1 MIRILKLIFIY
12 TIIIIYSLEIL
23 LFLSS
28 PSEQKSIVQIKNER
42 IKIAKNKNLKYD
54 LRSPEQFYSDQKK
67 INNNLAPVFLY
78 AKHFSSFKVFQEAQ
92 ETNKIIPFRGP
103 INKNSISCA
112 EDLNYKIIENDK
124 YGFKNSNKNYEKKIN
139 SILLGD
145 SYAEGLC
152 VKNQNDIA
160 GNLNKNKINTI
171 NFGVTGTGPLVSLAI
186 LREFGSIL
194 KPKNIFYL
202 YFEGNDLDDL
212 NYEKNETNLNKYL
225 DPNYSTNYVNRY
237 DEIRLFL
244 KNANQESEILIT
256 NLNLDKPILEESINS
271 GKLNNFTQHLK
282 DIAELSNL
290 KNIVR
295 FSILKRQI
303 NTYDLDLFYKV
314 VEKMKL
320 ESEKWN
326 GNFNFVYVPSWSRYF
341 TKYTNKD
348 AGLKLKDKI
357 LKDLDSKKIKT
368 IDLTVYFNETKNL
381 KKYFPLGYIGHY
393 NATGYKKIAD
403 IIAQNIK

>member
-1 MIRILKLIFIY
+1 MTRILKLIFIY
-12 TIIIIYSLEIL
+12 TIIITYSLEIL
-23 LFLSS
+23 LFLSI
-28 PSEQKSIVQIKNER
+28 PSEQKSIVQIQNER
-42 IKIAKNKNLKYD
+42 IKIAKKKNLKYD
-54 LRSPEQFYSDQKK
+54 LRSPEQFYLDQKK
-67 INNNLAPVFLY
+67 INSNLAPVFLY

-92 ETNKIIPFRGP
+92 ESNKIIPFRGP

-160 GNLNKNKINTI
+160 GNLNKNEINTI

-186 LREFGSIL
+186 LREFGSTL

-212 NYEKNETNLNKYL
+212 NYEKNKTNLNKYL
-225 DPNYSTNYVNRY
+225 DPIYSTNYINRY

-244 KNANQESEILIT
+244 KSANQESEILTT
-256 NLNLDKPILEESINS
+256 NLNLDKPILEENIKSS
-271 GKLNNFTQHLK
+271 TLNNFTQHLK
-282 DIAELSNL
+282 DILELSNL

-295 FSILKRQI
+295 FSILKRQL
-303 NTYDLDLFYKV
+303 NTYDLDLFYSI

-320 ESEKWN
+320 ETEKWN

-348 AGLKLKDKI
+348 AGLKLKEKI
-357 LKDLDSKKIKT
+357 LKDL
-368 IDLTVYFNETKNL
+368 E
-381 KKYFPLGYIGHY
+381 
-393 NATGYKKIAD
+393 
-403 IIAQNIK
+403 

>member
-1 MIRILKLIFIY
+1 MIRILKLVFIY

-23 LFLSS
+23 LFFST
-28 PSEQKSIVQIKNER
+28 PVEQKRMVQIKNER

-54 LRSPEQFYSDQKK
+54 LRSPEQFYLDQKK

-78 AKHFSSFKVFQEAQ
+78 AKHFSSFKVFKDAQ
-92 ETNKIIPFRGP
+92 ANNKIIPFRGP

-152 VKNQNDIA
+152 VENQNYIA
-160 GNLNKNKINTI
+160 GNLNNNEINTI

-186 LREFGSIL
+186 LREFGSTL

-212 NYEKNETNLNKYL
+212 NYEKNKTNLYKYL
-225 DPNYSTNYVNRY
+225 DPNYSNNYINRY
-237 DEIRLFL
+237 DEIKIFL
-244 KNANQESEILIT
+244 KNSNQESENLIT
-256 NLNLDKPILEESINS
+256 SLNLDKPILEDNIKSSIF
-271 GKLNNFTQHLK
+271 NNLTQHLK

-303 NTYDLDLFYKV
+303 NTYDLDLFYNIIK
-314 VEKMKL
+314 KMKL

-348 AGLKLKDKI
+348 AGFKLKEKI
-357 LKDLDSKKIKT
+357 LKDLDTKKIKT
-368 IDLTVYFNETKNL
+368 IDLTVYFDETKNL

-393 NATGYKKIAD
+393 NAAGYEKIAD
-403 IIAQNIK
+403 ILAREIK